1 MRKTRD
7 RLSALL
13 ILLCA
18 VGIAACGAYLLYN
31 YWYLPRKISAA
42 NARYAAMYTAAQD
55 GQSAYFTAQP
65 SVSAPAPTASPAPST
80 EAYRDSG
87 TAESEKTEPETN
99 AGAQPDAPEDLRLS
113 TPGPDTIVY
122 AAATPPPV
130 QSGFGE
136 LISMNSETAGF
147 LTMGGD
153 IALPVVQRKNDNEY
167 YLAHDF
173 EGDES
178 SAGCL
183 FLDGANRLFP
193 RDDCL
198 YVYGHNMKSGEMFG
212 RLTAMSTSS
221 GLIANSP
228 AYFDTIYENGVYVP
242 FACVAL
248 TADQSDDDYF
258 ELRNFAFD
266 ESSFG
271 EFVAELKSRSLVSVP
286 VDVEYG
292 DGLLMLVTCNYS
304 IDDGR
309 FAVAFRRIRDD
320 ESLEDVMYLVRLSTD
335 N

>member
-1 MRKTRD
+1 
-7 RLSALL
+7 
-13 ILLCA
+13 
-18 VGIAACGAYLLYN
+18 
-31 YWYLPRKISAA
+31 
-42 NARYAAMYTAAQD
+42 
-55 GQSAYFTAQP
+55 
-65 SVSAPAPTASPAPST
+65 
-80 EAYRDSG
+80 
-87 TAESEKTEPETN
+87 
-99 AGAQPDAPEDLRLS
+99 
-113 TPGPDTIVY
+113 
-122 AAATPPPV
+122 
-130 QSGFGE
+130 
-136 LISMNSETAGF
+136 
-147 LTMGGD
+147 MGGD

-198 YVYGHNMKSGEMFG
+198 YVYGHNMKNGEMFG

-248 TADQSDDDYF
+248 TADQSDNDYF

-271 EFVAELKSRSLVSVP
+271 EFITELKSRSLVSVP